1 MNLNEFMEKNNIVI
15 VAKANLQEKS
25 FEIIKN
31 DLELE
36 SYDLFEQLV
45 LFGSIDNLMESITK
59 RRLNET
65 KPQEMPM
72 TGRFGRGRFGDR
84 GRFCVSLKQG
94 DTEPS
99 PVSRSLSPNLPGL
112 RTSPVS
118 VPSWAK
124 NAVPASMAQYGG
136 AVSLIEII
144 FS

>member
-1 MNLNEFMEKNNIVI
+1 MDKETKFM
-15 VAKANLQEKS
+15 
-25 FEIIKN
+25 
-31 DLELE
+31 
-36 SYDLFEQLV
+36 
-45 LFGSIDNLMESITK
+45 DNLMESITK

-99 PVSRSLSPNLPGL
+99 PVSKPPLSP
-112 RTSPVS
+112 S
-118 VPSWAK
+118 PSWAK

-136 AVSLIEII
+136 AVFLIEII